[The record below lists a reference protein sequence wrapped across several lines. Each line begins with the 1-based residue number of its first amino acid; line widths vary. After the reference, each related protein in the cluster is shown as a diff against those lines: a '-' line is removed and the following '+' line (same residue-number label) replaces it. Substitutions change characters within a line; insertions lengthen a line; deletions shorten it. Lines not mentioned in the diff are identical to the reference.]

1 MESAA
6 EILKR
11 SFDDKSL
18 TSTKTLSN
26 NKYAQQ
32 GDSPPERP
40 LNVNNGGQPDCPKCG
55 GLGFIVPDVGPEHP
69 QFGRAIECSC
79 RLEDK
84 DRIRYDRLFRIS
96 ELGPLVDSTFD
107 NFLTEAVGL
116 PDTKQL
122 RLKLVFEAVLSY
134 AQDPQGWL
142 VLKGGYGCGK
152 THLAAAIANY
162 RMAQGHSVL
171 FVIAPD
177 LLDHLRAAFSP
188 ASPVSFDERFTQIR
202 NVPLLILDDLGTQ
215 SNSEWAQEKLYQI
228 FNHRYNAKLATVI
241 TTNQEIEAIEGR
253 IRSRLVDHR
262 LVRIITITAP
272 DFRRAGFNETQP
284 DLSTLDLHG
293 EQTFSSFDLRDR
305 ELPKTEAEN
314 LRRAF
319 EAAKAFAENPTEWL
333 IFNSIAHG
341 NGKTHLAAAIANRV
355 ARKGEVVLF
364 ISVPDLLDHLRGTFS
379 PSSVIRY
386 DRRFSEIKTSPV
398 LVLDDLGTESATPWA
413 REKLY
418 QLLNHRYISRLPT
431 VITSATPIKKLD
443 PRLESRMMDESR
455 STFFVLKAPSYRG
468 KIRTRRSP
476 RK

>member
-1 MESAA
+1 M
-6 EILKR
+6 
-11 SFDDKSL
+11 
-18 TSTKTLSN
+18 SN
-26 NKYAQQ
+26 NKYEQKR
-32 GDSPPERP
+32 DSPPEPP
-40 LNVNNGGQPDCPKCG
+40 LNANSGGQPDCPKCG
-55 GLGFIVPDVGPEHP
+55 GLGFIVPDVEPEHP
-69 QFGRAIECSC
+69 HFGRAIECSC

-84 DRIRYDRLFRIS
+84 DRVRYDRLLRIS
-96 ELGPLVDSTFD
+96 ELGSLTDSTFD

-116 PDTKQL
+116 PATKQL
-122 RLKLVFEAVLSY
+122 RLKLVFEAVVSY
-134 AQDPQGWL
+134 AGDPQGWL
-142 VLKGGYGCGK
+142 ILRGGYGCGK

-162 RMAQGHSVL
+162 RMDQGYPVL
-171 FVIAPD
+171 FVNTPD
-177 LLDHLRAAFSP
+177 LLDHLRAAYSP
-188 ASPVSFDERFTQIR
+188 ASPVSFDERFNQVR
-202 NVPLLILDDLGTQ
+202 NAPLLILDDLGTQ

-228 FNHRYNAKLATVI
+228 FNHRYNLKLPTVI
-241 TTNQEIEAIEGR
+241 TTNQELEAIEGR

-293 EQTFSSFDLRDR
+293 DQTFSSFDLREQ

-319 EAAKAFAENPTEWL
+319 EAAKDFSESPAEWL

-355 ARKGEVVLF
+355 AQRGEVVLF

-379 PSSVIRY
+379 PSSSVRY
-386 DRRFSEIKTSPV
+386 DRRFSEIKKSPI

-431 VITSATPIKKLD
+431 VITSATAIKELD
-443 PRLESRMMDESR
+443 PQLESRMMDESR

-476 RK
+476 RRK